1 MASEAKRKRISIASG
16 CLNEEGS
23 LQEFYD
29 RVVAVMAGF
38 PQYDYEIIMADNSS
52 TDGSREILRR
62 QAAADRNMKVILNSR
77 NFGPVRSG
85 YNAFMHA
92 TGDAVVLMSSDLQDP
107 PELIAEFIRKW
118 EEGYPVVV
126 ARKTGSKE
134 RGPLALLRHTYYH
147 LLSRLSDDED
157 VIENFTG
164 FGLYDRV
171 FMNALKQFKDPEP
184 YFRGFI
190 GEIGFR
196 RAEVEFVQP
205 PRKHGRS
212 KHNLFSLYSI
222 AMNGLVNHSRLP
234 LRLATFSGFCLA
246 GVSLLAALVY
256 LVYKLLYWNTF
267 NAGLA
272 PLIIGVFFFSSLQ
285 LMVLGI
291 LGEYV
296 SAVLVQVKAR
306 PLVIEEE
313 LLNFDDVPAPGLT
326 EE

>member
-1 MASEAKRKRISIASG
+1 MASEDNRKRISIASG
-16 CLNEEGS
+16 CLNEEGN

-38 PQYDYEIIMADNSS
+38 PQYDYEIIMADNDSS
-52 TDGSREILRR
+52 DGSRAILRR
-62 QAAADRNMKVILNSR
+62 LAARDRNMKVILNSR

-92 TGDAVVLMSSDLQDP
+92 TGDAVVLMSCDLQDP
-107 PELIAEFIRKW
+107 PELIGEFIRKW
-118 EEGYPVVV
+118 EEGYLVVV
-126 ARKTGSKE
+126 AKKSGSEE
-134 RGPLALLRHTYYH
+134 RGPVVLLRHAYYW
-147 LLSRLSDDED
+147 LLSRLSEGED
-157 VIENFTG
+157 VIESFTG

-184 YFRGFI
+184 YFRGFV

-212 KHNLFSLYSI
+212 KHSLFSLYNI
-222 AMNGLVNHSRLP
+222 AMSGFVNHSMLP
-234 LRLATFSGFCLA
+234 LRLAALTGFCLA
-246 GVSLLAALVY
+246 GLSLMAAFVY
-256 LVYKLLYWNTF
+256 FVYKLLFWNTF

-272 PLIIGVFFFSSLQ
+272 PLIIGVFFFSALQ

-313 LLNFDDVPAPGLT
+313 LLNFDDPPSGGIDQ
-326 EE
+326 E